1 MSLSPIVQLGIK
13 EKVDMKTLGRNKD
26 NDLYIESGKLAIVT
40 DGDAQCEIIES
51 VLMTQKGE
59 LQFEAE
65 KGVDYFGT
73 ILQNATPSNLDLW
86 SYIVKEQIEALEFV
100 SSVEDFTYEFDGKT
114 GTLKWDMR
122 VLNTDDEILNLKERK
137 LVLDGS
143 PGVDVAWDTIY
154 DKPLGSDEA
163 LKGIEQMQN
172 EALINQPNLN
182 NSTTL
187 AQAKGLF
194 NDVTFTPNDPKYQ
207 KSKTLEFHFSGVP
220 LGTVIDFSR
229 CRINI
234 LNTGA
239 TAEDIYYA
247 PFIISIN
254 DGTTVN
260 SLVMDKDIVEEGNK
274 ILFQDTTKPVV
285 EGEDIPTTSRHTIM
299 KGGDVTISIRGNI
312 TGIWSSNAEDE
323 KDDSLPIMLNS
334 AGKPFPY
341 LSKIVIGS
349 KVPLQYIG
357 PGSFASFANLQSI
370 TWEEFGVSSVTLESR
385 AFQNCK
391 SLNDLKWIPHN
402 VTHIGEACFK
412 GCSTLQSLEGY
423 EKVLLERVPTDCFN
437 GCTAL
442 KTVNHLPDSTT
453 TIGERAFANCSSLS
467 NIHDLPDTVSTIED
481 AAFDGCY
488 GMTELLYPP
497 KSLAS
502 LGRECFR
509 NCTSLHSVYLPSTLT
524 DVGEGCFYQCSSLT
538 NILIEAEIPPSTA
551 GTEIFNQDAISIYV
565 PAMSLS
571 AYQNADGW
579 KKYWN
584 VESGEGSIY
593 KYGTYEFQ
601 LQNVTSDLT
610 LQNTTNYLASDSIWI
625 VNFHEE
631 AEPLRYLNSVN
642 SLPQYTYDIS
652 GDAKITIK
660 GYIRELSAKDE
671 NNYPFLTDIAG
682 DNFDNLVSI
691 NIKDSPI
698 ETIGD
703 YAFAKC
709 INLNSVN
716 LNFPEDHE
724 QPYRLGMR
732 TFWYCSSLEDTSWL
746 QKGLGSLI
754 ETIEEREKADADGNV
769 IIGEDGQPII
779 ESIPIYY
786 DAFGEGCFQYSGITQ
801 LLYAPDYVT
810 SLPPYCFSGTA
821 IGTLAGMGMN
831 VASLGEGCFEG
842 CSSLASLGYLNETQV
857 RTLPAYCFANCT
869 ELESVTGFELIQSPL
884 GEHLFEGC
892 AALQSLEWIA
902 SCPNITE
909 LSAYM
914 FKGCSSLPDLV
925 GITEK
930 ITNIGNYC
938 FSDCTGI
945 INIWALDNAVAI
957 TSLSEGCFAGCTH
970 LQTLIGCT
978 NISIIG
984 TSCFDGCNSLC
995 TTSGLGRNISSIQ
1008 DNAFRNC
1015 TNLQYVT
1022 CISQT
1027 VPMASSSA
1035 FSGVNISALPLYVL
1049 EATISMYRTASV
1061 WQSFGRVLSR
1071 SIKLHFNNLSSIGSD
1086 IAANTLITTQVAL
1099 SSESTIPGVWYVDYG
1114 DGTQIEMLYG
1124 KDITQLPLHSYS
1136 VRGGYD
1142 ITLYGDIAII
1152 GSGNTEYTEDE
1163 SINDIT
1169 TLPIPFMGQD
1179 LASLCSSITIQSDYL
1194 KKIDDCCFCNYGP
1207 NPEGGNDNV
1216 LSLTL
1221 AMGGSSEIGNAAFAK
1236 TFAYRGCGIIENIS
1250 NFNPVK
1256 VGDYAFYQVGLLTSS
1271 PFQTVVTVGK
1281 GAFKNNN
1288 QMWDVEGF
1296 TGLVALAESTF
1307 EGCSL
1312 VESTTGIGSVTSI
1325 AAKAFF
1331 NCPSLLYIK
1340 NLSPDLVSIGE
1351 LAFGNCPN
1359 IRDVFI
1365 AQDNPPSLAENGFD
1379 RESSDENIRKSV
1391 YKKANLYVPATKESA
1406 YESADGWRQFDNIR
1420 SRSITFTL
1428 SNVSPNTTI
1437 KWFGSITATGGWT
1450 ISYGNQ
1456 ETISF
1461 SAGTTTP
1468 QSYTFTN
1475 RLVENIE
1482 VKISG
1487 AVVGLDCTNSSYP
1500 LFGQRSGSNTLL
1512 TSIKSMDAMEITSLG
1527 DYLFKGCTKLATVD
1541 TMPSVVSLGT
1551 ECFSGCTALTNVS
1564 GLSSVASIED
1574 SAFLGCTGL
1583 KSVYGMSSVTT
1594 IGPNSFRGAGLS
1606 SIDGFGV
1613 NVSSIG
1619 DNAFN
1624 GCPLS
1629 EVQMFASE
1637 PPSLTTNSFAG
1648 VDTKSLVLYVRTKS
1662 LDAYDS
1668 ASEWKGLFSEIQS
1681 RFIEFTL
1688 SECPVNLIVNREQ
1701 KGRVEANTFCVADWD
1716 AFESTGFDCKS
1727 GLSNVYLPTY
1737 TYVIGGN
1744 HTFRL
1749 EGAVTGIYGEL
1760 DPSLDTTNSELTK
1773 EEILGSNTTRF
1784 LDLTTA
1790 YTDSSTGEVSY
1801 TEHHNLIKVERS
1813 EYSVLSTV
1821 GDAAF
1826 FDEVNLA
1833 DIFLSGIIKIGK
1845 CAFAFNSAMT
1855 STTMLDYVDSIGDYA
1870 FFGCTGLT
1878 SVVGLNGLPGFEIGV
1893 QSFGGNYDESKKT
1906 RIKYIQVGVTNPNI
1920 AKITATSF
1928 GNFTEVNKKDEVIV
1942 YVPQDAVSQYK
1953 NLPEESPWKGF
1964 IFGSQIISFT
1974 LQNIPSGT
1982 TIIGKSDINMFGV
1995 GRVTSASRWT
2005 IDWGDGTKDIMGS
2018 EETAFPSHTYSYD
2031 PSASDTNRAMWNET
2045 TINSVS
2051 TYTLNSVKVTITGT
2065 ITSLGCQTGTSGPFF
2080 SIEGFDNN
2088 PYLTSVVAPEDMSSL
2103 TILGNYVFKDC
2114 TVLSSITGFTN
2125 ITTIGQSA
2133 FQGCEQLSNIGNNT
2147 NGFINTISI
2156 GNSAFAGCSNLR
2168 DLSSFASAVTI
2179 GAYAFENCISLIGT
2193 TGLGSKYYFTA
2204 NTDIYETED
2213 GKRDWPTELFHSGK
2227 EWPTDKPNG
2236 FYNVSTF
2243 PQLGLKLVTNGWKK
2257 VYILVKDGFIIGFTI
2272 GIPSSSSVYPFY
2284 GTAPVLPSFGAY
2296 AFAGCGF
2303 GVIDMENYYIPPSIQ
2318 TTTFPGSPTSVM
2330 VFVPPEAEDYYK
2342 GAPVWV
2348 LYFANII
2355 GSSNISITFATGEIH
2370 SENEII
2376 DDETTKPIRKEGV
2389 AFVGDNCKFT
2399 FNGDTL
2405 IIDWGDGT
2413 TSTLQK
2419 DTTDEGTT
2427 TTTDPWVL
2435 PNHIYTT
2442 GVESSTTIRI
2452 KGAITNIYTVDADNQ
2467 PWNTVASV
2475 ESLKPCIAL
2484 AKWTATPSTD
2494 SEAIW
2499 DYTIDKT
2506 NLNINP
2512 KIQSLAIG
2520 NSSKLSSI
2528 GSFCFIGLPILK
2540 VENNQYP
2547 EEYETEDGGIYD
2559 GTISIGDGAFWSK
2572 GEGTISEFTSLHNS
2586 INSIGAHAFE
2596 NQNQLENIYWTR
2608 GCKTIGNCA
2617 FKGCSNIKDTTGL
2630 TAVSSIGDESFM
2642 NCSSLTQIT
2651 LPATVTS
2658 IGRSAFEGCENVG
2671 DTEEDNMYGI
2681 LWNTV
2686 VSETQEE
2693 IRDGEADESTT
2704 EAPPVVP
2711 EYNIGARAFFG
2722 VGSALEEPAW
2732 KVHIPAHIKT
2742 ISTSAFAKC
2751 SMAEF
2756 TWGASGSTE
2765 TYELSYTTTST
2776 TEVTPGIF
2784 EQCTNLK
2791 EVTIYHKLP
2800 QIPNRTF
2807 CGCVALAN
2815 VSFPDGKGPTAILPY
2830 AFFGCESLSGTSFNS
2845 IIGNAT
2851 GTLGMYSFAR
2861 CYSLSDEMVI
2871 PETINK
2877 LGEGCFCRASTY
2889 FLVGAY
2895 ASIEENIQNNKGK
2908 PDSEK
2913 VDIDYQIPEFPVY
2926 KMFSDF
2932 ENYMADTYNR
2942 CRIDVWEKYEDILSF
2957 YTDDKRATV
2966 NWDISWQP
2974 TSTATIGD
2982 GCFMNCYSLDRISLE
2997 SIRSIA
3003 RIPNY
3008 CFYGCNELFIDE
3020 EDGLKNLPTT
3030 ITSFGRFAFAH
3041 TGLKSLGRGSANRLA
3056 ATLSPA
3062 MFLGCTQ
3069 LTTLGTSGEG
3079 KDNGLANLFSNSI
3092 TYIPDACFYKCSALT
3107 DITILKQDVTA
3118 TRLGNYCFAYCT
3130 SLKAGSNEELD
3141 ISNSLV
3147 NVANIGDGCFMN
3159 CAGLSGQFNGLP
3171 KVTYYPYL
3179 SFYGCS
3185 SISIIKTLAAAD
3197 TESQVTLEGDSFGGI
3212 VGIKWM
3218 YFPYPSKMVAII
3230 PAVGETDLGDTISA
3244 EDPFSGILDKAKVG
3258 ITVSP
3263 ILASTYERDAYWSQY
3278 DITTSAA
3285 GDSAIEFIVQVPAQG
3300 GTLTGAG
3307 EVILVEGDTEGF
3319 QIEWGD
3325 GSEPSSASGPKVQLS
3340 DDVFKHTYAASSDAG
3355 DYLVTIRL
3363 IGAIKTISGVGDNL
3377 SSDVLANKT
3386 LIPCL
3391 YNKVT
3396 LREKAEGDTGDD
3408 PTKWTGPIKHA
3419 ENTWLAKISILA
3431 PTVSDIGEGC
3441 FSNCSRL
3448 TDIEGFINV
3457 TNLGNNAFFGCSSL
3471 NNLDFL
3477 SPNIVGIGSYCF
3489 ARCTKLRDFTGFA
3502 ECNNLTAIPI
3512 GCFNSLSLDGAEFTS
3527 LDGTWLP
3534 PNITKIGRAAFHK
3547 VFIKQFNYTN
3557 STNTPVEIDAYAF
3570 RQNSRLTSL
3579 AGMKMNVKGTNAFR
3593 DCTALTT
3600 LEGWDT
3606 TQTDI
3611 PRSTFRGCTGLQNL
3625 SHIPTTI
3632 TKINNGV
3639 FAATNITTLEGLNNI
3654 TETTSSIQ
3662 TLGDEGD
3669 PKNVDTLTGVFEGC
3683 LLLESTKGIPSTVTS
3698 LGVGLFKGCEKLKD
3712 LVGMNDITLAKK
3724 TDGTYKDMYPI
3735 PDSCFSGCIAL
3746 TAVSGTASG
3755 VAWGLPPNS
3764 TALGKSCFLNC
3775 TGLTS
3780 IAGLPSGI
3788 TFIGESCFE
3797 GCTGLTALT
3806 GLTSELSS
3814 MGNAAFKN
3822 CTQLS
3827 DISILSDMNN
3837 LSELPEEGFRNCTA
3851 IVHVPNVWEP
3861 TDLGTYPKPR
3871 YSLSSNLLFINAKC
3885 FLGCTSIR
3893 TIICSRAAYQIQFT
3907 EGVNEGNFVASI
3919 TWLKGEGN
3927 DCFSYQELTELSGS
3941 DSVKIYIPS
3950 GSYQELYKPKIEDI
3964 QNTYIGDWV
3973 GSSRFTS
3980 DNIIQYNAL
3989 QSGNNAGEIGT

>member
-1 MSLSPIVQLGIK
+1 MSNPIVQSGIK
-13 EKVDMKTLGRNKD
+13 EKADMKTLGRNKD
-26 NDLYIESGKLAIVT
+26 NDLYIEAGNLAIVT
-40 DGDAQCEIIES
+40 DADAQCEIIES

-59 LQFEAE
+59 LQFDAE

-172 EALINQPNLN
+172 EALINQPNIN
-182 NSTTL
+182 NSTSL

-207 KSKTLEFHFSGVP
+207 QSKTLEFHFSGVP

-260 SLVMDKDIVEEGNK
+260 SLVMNKDIVGEGNK

-312 TGIWSSNAEDE
+312 TGIWSSNAEGE

-357 PGSFASFANLQSI
+357 PGSFASYANLQSI
-370 TWEEFGVSSVTLESR
+370 TWEEFGVSSITLEST
-385 AFQNCK
+385 AFLNCK
-391 SLNDLKWIPHN
+391 SLNDLKWLPHN

-423 EKVLLERVPTDCFN
+423 EKVLLERVPADCFN
-437 GCTAL
+437 GCTSL
-442 KTVNHLPDSTT
+442 KTVNHLPDSTS

-467 NIHDLPDTVSTIED
+467 NIHDLPDTVSTMED
-481 AAFDGCY
+481 AAFSGCY

-502 LGRECFR
+502 LGRECFS

-538 NILIEAEIPPSTA
+538 NILIEAETPPSTEGA
-551 GTEIFNQDAISIYV
+551 EIFDQDNLSIYV
-565 PAMSLS
+565 PATALS

-584 VESGEGSIY
+584 VEAGEGSIY
-593 KYGTYEFQ
+593 KFGTYEFQ
-601 LQNVTSDLT
+601 LHNVSPDLT
-610 LQNTTNYLASDSIWI
+610 LLNTTNYLASDSIWI
-625 VNFHEE
+625 VNFYEG

-642 SLPQYTYDIS
+642 TLPQYTYDKS

-671 NNYPFLTDIAG
+671 NNYPFLADTAA

-691 NIKDSPI
+691 DITDSPL

-754 ETIEEREKADADGNV
+754 ETIEEREKTDVDGNV
-769 IIGEDGQPII
+769 IIGTDGQPII

-801 LLYAPDYVT
+801 LSYAPDYVT

-978 NISIIG
+978 NISVIG

-1015 TNLQYVT
+1015 TNLKYVT
-1022 CISQT
+1022 CISQS

-1035 FSGVNISALPLYVL
+1035 FTGVAISSIPLYVL

-1071 SIKLHFNNLSSIGSD
+1071 FIKLHFNNLSSIGSD
-1086 IAANTLITTQVAL
+1086 IAANTLITTQVAQ

-1152 GSGNTEYTEDE
+1152 GSGNTDYTEDE
-1163 SINDIT
+1163 STNDIT

-1179 LASLCSSITIQSDYL
+1179 MASLCSSITIQSDYL

-1221 AMGGSSEIGNAAFAK
+1221 SLGESSEIGNAAFAK
-1236 TFAYRGCGIIENIS
+1236 TSAFRGCGIIENIS

-1271 PFQTVVTVGK
+1271 PFQTVATAGK
-1281 GAFKNNN
+1281 GAFKNNK

-1296 TGLVALAESTF
+1296 TSLTAVAESTF

-1340 NLSPDLVSIGE
+1340 NLSSELVSIEE

-1406 YESADGWRQFDNIR
+1406 YESAEGWRQFDNIQ

-1475 RLVENIE
+1475 RSVENIE

-1551 ECFSGCTALTNVS
+1551 ECFSGCTALADVS

-1594 IGPNSFRGAGLS
+1594 IGPNAFRGAGLS

-1613 NVSSIG
+1613 NVASIG

-1637 PPSLTTNSFAG
+1637 PPTLTASSFAG
-1648 VDTKSLVLYVRTKS
+1648 VDTKSLILYVRTKS
-1662 LDAYDS
+1662 LDAYNS
-1668 ASEWKGLFSEIQS
+1668 KLEWKGLFSDIQS

-1701 KGRVEANTFCVADWD
+1701 KGRIESNTYCVADWD
-1716 AFESTGFDCKS
+1716 AFESTGIDCKS
-1727 GLSNVYLPTY
+1727 GLNNVYLPTY

-1749 EGAVTGIYGEL
+1749 EGAVTGIYGLL
-1760 DPSLDTTNSELTK
+1760 DSSLDTFYSGLTK
-1773 EEILGSNTTRF
+1773 EEILGSATTRF
-1784 LDLTTA
+1784 LDLTTSD
-1790 YTDSSTGEVSY
+1790 TDSETGEVSY
-1801 TEHHNLIKVERS
+1801 TQQHVLVKAERS
-1813 EYSVLSTV
+1813 EYSVLSTI

-1826 FDEVNLA
+1826 FNETKLA
-1833 DIFLSGIIKIGK
+1833 DSFLSGIISIGK
-1845 CAFAFNSAMT
+1845 CAFAFNTAMT
-1855 STTMLDYVDSIGDYA
+1855 TTTMLDYVNSIGNYA

-1878 SVVGLNGLPGFEIGV
+1878 SIVGLNGNPGFSIGI
-1893 QSFGGNYDESKKT
+1893 QAFGGNYDETHKT
-1906 RIKYIQVGVTNPNI
+1906 RIEYIQVGVSNPDD
-1920 AKITATSF
+1920 AVITSTSF
-1928 GNFTEVNKKDEVIV
+1928 GDFDAANPKGEVTV
-1942 YVPQDAVSQYK
+1942 YVPQDAISAYK
-1953 NLPEESPWKGF
+1953 ALSTDSPWNGF
-1964 IFGSQIISFT
+1964 KWGSQIISFT
-1974 LQNIPSGT
+1974 FQNIPSGT
-1982 TIIGKSDINMFGV
+1982 SIIGKSATNSFGI
-1995 GRVTSASRWT
+1995 GRVTSDSRWT
-2005 IDWGDGTKDIMGS
+2005 IDWGDGTKDIMGKD
-2018 EETAFPSHTYSYD
+2018 ETAFPSHTYTYN
-2031 PSASDTNRAMWNET
+2031 PEAPYLERAKWDKT
-2045 TINSVS
+2045 TVNGAS
-2051 TYTLNSVKVTITGT
+2051 TYSLASVTITITGT
-2065 ITSLGCQTGTSGPFF
+2065 ITALSCQTGTTGPFF
-2080 SIEGFDNN
+2080 SIQGLANN
-2088 PYLTSVVAPEDMSSL
+2088 PYLTTVTAPEDMTSL

-2125 ITTIGQSA
+2125 ITTIGQST
-2133 FQGCEQLSNIGNNT
+2133 FQGCVELGNIGNAY
-2147 NGFINTISI
+2147 NGFINAISI
-2156 GNSAFAGCSNLR
+2156 GNSAFSGCSNLR
-2168 DLSSFASAVTI
+2168 DLTSFASAVTI
-2179 GAYAFENCISLIGT
+2179 GAYAFENCISLVGT
-2193 TGLGSKYYFTA
+2193 TGLGSKYNYWGIET
-2204 NTDIYETED
+2204 IYETETGD
-2213 GKRDWPTELFHSGK
+2213 RHWQGAILNK
-2227 EWPTDKPNG
+2227 EIDKPDG
-2236 FYNVSTF
+2236 IYDLTDL
-2243 PQLGLKLVTNGWKK
+2243 PELKIKVVAEGWKK
-2257 VYILVKDGFIIGFTI
+2257 ATVTIQANTVVSWAWGKPSNNLV
-2272 GIPSSSSVYPFY
+2272 PFY
-2284 GTAPVLPSFGAY
+2284 GTELLLPSIGAY
-2296 AFAGCGF
+2296 AFSGCGF
-2303 GVIDMENYYIPPSIQ
+2303 GAIDMECYAIPPTIQ
-2318 TTTFPGSPTSVM
+2318 TTTFPGNPSSVT
-2330 VFVPPEAEDYYK
+2330 VFVPDGSEEVYK
-2342 GAPVWV
+2342 TTPPWT

-2355 GSSNISITFATGEIH
+2355 GSSSIGITFA
-2370 SENEII
+2370 ENVIRAEKDII
-2376 DDETTKPIRKEGV
+2376 DDETTVTIRKEGI
-2389 AFVGDNCKFT
+2389 ALVGENCKFT
-2399 FNGDTL
+2399 FSSSTL

-2413 TSTLQK
+2413 TSTLAK
-2419 DTTDEGTT
+2419 DNAHSE
-2427 TTTDPWVL
+2427 TDPWVL

-2442 GVESSTTIRI
+2442 GIERNTTVRI
-2452 KGAITNIYTVDADNQ
+2452 KGAITSIYTEDADNQ
-2467 PWNTVASV
+2467 PWTKVNTP
-2475 ESLKPCIAL
+2475 ETLKPCIYL
-2484 AKWTATPSTD
+2484 APWSATKSSE

-2499 DYTIDKT
+2499 DYTIDKA
-2506 NLNINP
+2506 NP
-2512 KIQSLAIG
+2512 ILSPSIQTLSIG
-2520 NSSKLSSI
+2520 NSSKLANI
-2528 GSFCFIGLPILK
+2528 GSFCFVGLPIQK
-2540 VENNQYP
+2540 IENNQFP
-2547 EEYETEDGGIYD
+2547 TEQMDENDVIISD
-2559 GTISIGDGAFWSK
+2559 GTFSIGDGAFWCK
-2572 GEGTISEFTSLHNS
+2572 NEEGTLSEVVSQYDS

-2596 NQNQLENIYWTR
+2596 NQTKLESTYWAR
-2608 GCKTIGNCA
+2608 GSRTIGNSA
-2617 FKGCSNIKDTTGL
+2617 FKGCANIKDTTGL

-2642 NCSSLTQIT
+2642 NCISITQIT
-2651 LPATVTS
+2651 LPSTLTS
-2658 IGRSAFEGCENVG
+2658 LGRSAFEGCSGVG
-2671 DTEEDNMYGI
+2671 GTTESNMDGI
-2681 LWNTV
+2681 LWEA
-2686 VSETQEE
+2686 VSPYSLDAV
-2693 IRDGEADESTT
+2693 RDGESDDSTT
-2704 EAPPVVP
+2704 EAPTIVP
-2711 EYNIGARAFFG
+2711 EYTIGARAFYG
-2722 VGSALEEPAW
+2722 VGSESGNTAW
-2732 KVHIPAHIKT
+2732 KVKIPAHIKT
-2742 ISTSAFAKC
+2742 ISTSAFSKC

-2756 TWGASGSTE
+2756 TWGTSGSTE
-2765 TYELSYTTTST
+2765 TYELSYTPTST

-2791 EVTIYHKLP
+2791 TVTIYHKLP
-2800 QIPNRTF
+2800 QISNRTF
-2807 CGCVALAN
+2807 CGCIALAD
-2815 VSFPDGKGPTAILPY
+2815 VSFPGGKGPSEIQPY
-2830 AFFGCESLSGTSFNS
+2830 AFFDCGALTGKSFNS
-2845 IIGNAT
+2845 IVGNAT
-2851 GTLGMYSFAR
+2851 GSLGMYSFAR
-2861 CYSLSDEMVI
+2861 CYNLANKMVI
-2871 PETINK
+2871 PGAISN
-2877 LGEGCFCRASTY
+2877 LGEGCFSRASKY
-2889 FLVGAY
+2889 FFVGAY
-2895 ASIEENIQNNKGK
+2895 AAIEDSIANNTTINY
-2908 PDSEK
+2908 S
-2913 VDIDYQIPEFPVY
+2913 IPEFPEY
-2926 KMFSDF
+2926 KKFSDF
-2932 ENYMADTYNR
+2932 EKYMTDTYSQ
-2942 CRIDVWEKYEDILSF
+2942 CRIDVWEKYDNILSF
-2957 YTDDKRATV
+2957 STPDEIATV
-2966 NWDISWQP
+2966 NWSITWAPSAQ
-2974 TSTATIGD
+2974 AIIGD
-2982 GCFMNCYSLDRISLE
+2982 GCFMNCYSLDSVTINLGENSSL
-2997 SIRSIA
+2997 A

-3008 CFYGCNELFIDE
+3008 CFYGCNELFIDTQ
-3020 EDGLKNLPTT
+3020 DGLKNLPAT

-3041 TGLKSLGRGSANRLA
+3041 TGIKSLGRGDAGKLSAS
-3056 ATLSPA
+3056 LSPA
-3062 MFLGCTQ
+3062 MFLGCAS
-3069 LTTLGTSGEG
+3069 LETLGTPGEG
-3079 KDNGLANLFSNSI
+3079 NDNGLANLFSNSI
-3092 TYIPDACFYKCSALT
+3092 TYIPDACFYNCSRLEN
-3107 DITILKQDVTA
+3107 ITILQEDVTA

-3130 SLKAGSNEELD
+3130 KLHAGDNADLD
-3141 ISNSLV
+3141 ISASLK
-3147 NVANIGDGCFMN
+3147 NVTNIGDGCFMN

-3171 KVTYYPYL
+3171 LVTYYPYL
-3179 SFYGCS
+3179 SFYKCS

-3197 TESQVTLEGDSFGGI
+3197 TSSQVTLEGRSFGGI
-3212 VGIKWM
+3212 AGIQWM
-3218 YFPYPSKMVAII
+3218 YFPYTTNMVAII
-3230 PAVGETDLGDTISA
+3230 PATGESGIGSDFSYV
-3244 EDPFSGILDKAKVG
+3244 DPFDAITNKGNVG

-3300 GTLTGAG
+3300 GILSGAG
-3307 EVILVEGDTEGF
+3307 EVTLIDGDTKGF
-3319 QIEWGD
+3319 QIDWGD
-3325 GSEPSSASGPKVQLS
+3325 GHASSVHMGPVVNLS
-3340 DDVFKHTYAASSDAG
+3340 DDAFKHTYAASSDAG

-3391 YNKVT
+3391 FNKVT
-3396 LREKAEGDTGDD
+3396 LREKADDDTGDD
-3408 PTKWTGPIKHA
+3408 PTQWTGPIKHA
-3419 ENTWLAKISILA
+3419 ENTWLAKISILS
-3431 PTVSDIGEGC
+3431 PSISDIGEGC

-3489 ARCTKLRDFTGFA
+3489 ARCTKLRDFTRFS
-3502 ECNNLTAIPI
+3502 ECSNLTDISI
-3512 GCFNSLSLDGAEFTS
+3512 GCFNSLSLDGAVFER
-3527 LDGTWLP
+3527 LDNTWLP

-3547 VFIKQFNYTN
+3547 VYIKEFNYTN
-3557 STNTPVEIDAYAF
+3557 STNTAVEIDAYAF

-3606 TQTDI
+3606 TNTEI

-3625 SHIPTTI
+3625 SGIPESI
-3632 TKINNGV
+3632 TKINNGA
-3639 FAATNITTLEGLNNI
+3639 FAATSITTLEGLNNK

-3683 LLLESTKGIPSTVTS
+3683 LLLESTQGIPNTVTS

-3775 TGLTS
+3775 RGLMS

>member
-1 MSLSPIVQLGIK
+1 
-13 EKVDMKTLGRNKD
+13 MKTLGRNKD

-40 DGDAQCEIIES
+40 DADAQCEIIES

-59 LQFEAE
+59 LQFDAE

-207 KSKTLEFHFSGVP
+207 QSKTLEFHFSGVP

-260 SLVMDKDIVEEGNK
+260 SLVMNKDIVGEGNK

-312 TGIWSSNAEDE
+312 TGIWSSNAEGE

-357 PGSFASFANLQSI
+357 PGAFTSFANLQSI
-370 TWEEFGVSSVTLESR
+370 TWEEFGVSNITLGTS
-385 AFQNCK
+385 AFQGCK

-423 EKVLLERVPTDCFN
+423 EKVLLERVPADCFN

-442 KTVNHLPDSTT
+442 KTVNHLPDSTS

-467 NIHDLPDTVSTIED
+467 NIHDLPDTVTVIED

-509 NCTSLHSVYLPSTLT
+509 NCTSLQSVYLPSTL
-524 DVGEGCFYQCSSLT
+524 DSVGAGCFYQCSSLS
-538 NILIEAEIPPSTA
+538 NILIEVETPPSTE
-551 GTEIFNQDAISIYV
+551 GTEIFDQNSLSIYV
-565 PAMSLS
+565 PATALS

-601 LQNVTSDLT
+601 LQNVSSDLT
-610 LQNTTNYLASDSIWI
+610 LLNTTNYLASDSIWI

-801 LLYAPDYVT
+801 LSYAPDYVT

-831 VASLGEGCFEG
+831 VATLGEGCFEG
-842 CSSLASLGYLNETQV
+842 CSSLASLGYLNETLV

-984 TSCFDGCNSLC
+984 TSCFDGCSSLC

-1022 CISQT
+1022 CISQS

-1035 FSGVNISALPLYVL
+1035 FTGVAISSIPLYVL

-1071 SIKLHFNNLSSIGSD
+1071 SIKLHFNNLSSIDSD

-1124 KDITQLPLHSYS
+1124 KDITQLPLHSFS

-1152 GSGNTEYTEDE
+1152 GSGNTDYTEDE
-1163 SINDIT
+1163 STNDIT

-1194 KKIDDCCFCNYGP
+1194 KKIDDCCFCNYGT

-1221 AMGGSSEIGNAAFAK
+1221 SLGGSSEIGNAAFAK
-1236 TFAYRGCGIIENIS
+1236 TSAYRGCGIIENIS

-1296 TGLVALAESTF
+1296 TGLTAVAESTF

-1312 VESTTGIGSVTSI
+1312 VESTTGIGSVTTI

-1340 NLSPDLVSIGE
+1340 NLSSELVSIGE

-1359 IRDVFI
+1359 IRNVFI
-1365 AQDNPPSLAENGFD
+1365 AQDDPPSLAENGFD
-1379 RESSDENIRKSV
+1379 RVSSDENIRKSV

-1475 RLVENIE
+1475 RSVENIE

-1512 TSIKSMDAMEITSLG
+1512 TSITSMDAMEITSFG
-1527 DYLFKGCTKLATVD
+1527 DYLFKGCTTLANIETV
-1541 TMPSVVSLGT
+1541 PSVVSIGT
-1551 ECFSGCTALTNVS
+1551 ECFRGCTALSNVS

-1574 SAFLGCTGL
+1574 SAFFGCTGL
-1583 KSVYGMSSVTT
+1583 QSVYGLSSVTT
-1594 IGPNSFRGAGLS
+1594 IGPNAFRGAGLS

-1613 NVSSIG
+1613 NVASIG
-1619 DNAFN
+1619 DNAFY

-1637 PPSLTTNSFAG
+1637 PPTLTENSFAG
-1648 VDTKSLVLYVRTKS
+1648 VDTKSLILYVRTKS
-1662 LDAYDS
+1662 LDAYNS
-1668 ASEWKGLFSEIQS
+1668 KQEWKALFSDIQS

-1701 KGRVEANTFCVADWD
+1701 KGRIESNTYCVADWD
-1716 AFESTGFDCKS
+1716 TFESTGIDCKS
-1727 GLSNVYLPTY
+1727 GLKNVYLPTY

-1749 EGAVTGIYGEL
+1749 EGAVTGIYGLL
-1760 DPSLDTTNSELTK
+1760 DSSLDTSNSGLTK
-1773 EEILGSNTTRF
+1773 EEILESATTRF
-1784 LDLTTA
+1784 LDLTTPD
-1790 YTDSSTGEVSY
+1790 TDSETGEVSY
-1801 TEHHNLIKVERS
+1801 TQQHVLVKAERS
-1813 EYSVLSTV
+1813 ESSVLSTV

-1826 FDEVNLA
+1826 FNETKLA
-1833 DIFLSGIIKIGK
+1833 DSFLSGIISIGK
-1845 CAFAFNSAMT
+1845 CAFAFNTAMDT
-1855 STTMLDYVDSIGDYA
+1855 LTMLDYVNSIGNYA

-1878 SVVGLNGLPGFEIGV
+1878 SIVGLNGNPGFNIGV
-1893 QSFGGNYDESKKT
+1893 QAFGGNYDENHKT
-1906 RIKYIQVGVTNPNI
+1906 RIEYIQIGVSNPED
-1920 AKITATSF
+1920 AKITSTSF
-1928 GNFTEVNKKDEVIV
+1928 GNFDAANPKGEVTV
-1942 YVPQDAVSQYK
+1942 YVPQDAISAYK
-1953 NLPEESPWKGF
+1953 ALSADSPWNGF
-1964 IFGSQIISFT
+1964 KWGSQIISFT
-1974 LQNIPSGT
+1974 FQNIPSGT
-1982 TIIGKSDINMFGV
+1982 SIIGKSETNSFGI
-1995 GRVTSASRWT
+1995 GRVTSDSRWT
-2005 IDWGDGTKDIMGS
+2005 IDWGDGTKDIMGKD
-2018 EETAFPSHTYSYD
+2018 ETAFPSHTYTYNPD
-2031 PSASDTNRAMWNET
+2031 APYLERAKWDKT
-2045 TINSVS
+2045 TVNGAS
-2051 TYTLNSVKVTITGT
+2051 TYSLASVTITITGT
-2065 ITSLGCQTGTSGPFF
+2065 ITALSCQTGTTGPFF
-2080 SIEGFDNN
+2080 SIKGLANN
-2088 PYLTSVVAPEDMSSL
+2088 PYLTTVTAPEDMTSL

-2125 ITTIGQSA
+2125 ITTIGQST
-2133 FQGCEQLSNIGNNT
+2133 FQGCVELGNIGNAY
-2147 NGFINTISI
+2147 NGFINAISI
-2156 GNSAFAGCSNLR
+2156 GNSAFSGCSNLR
-2168 DLSSFASAVTI
+2168 DLTSFASAVTI
-2179 GAYAFENCISLIGT
+2179 GAYAFENCVSLVGT
-2193 TGLGSKYYFTA
+2193 SGLGSKYNLWVETQLYSPGYGT
-2204 NTDIYETED
+2204 YE
-2213 GKRDWPTELFHSGK
+2213 WHQIL
-2227 EWPTDKPNG
+2227 WDKPIKFADDKTYNGDG
-2236 FYNVSTF
+2236 FYDISAF
-2243 PQLGLKLVTNGWKK
+2243 KDLGIETIGATGWKK
-2257 VYILVKDGFIIGFTI
+2257 ALLKVQKQTVGEEVSYVCKGWEMSSPTASVIG
-2272 GIPSSSSVYPFY
+2272 SNVL
-2284 GTAPVLPSFGAY
+2284 LPSFGAY
-2296 AFAGCGF
+2296 AFSGCGF
-2303 GVIDMENYYIPPSIQ
+2303 GAIDMESYAIPPTIQ
-2318 TTTFPGSPTSVM
+2318 TTTFPGNPSSVT
-2330 VFVPPEAEDYYK
+2330 VFVPDKSEETYK
-2342 GAPVWV
+2342 NTPPWT

-2355 GSSNISITFATGEIH
+2355 GSSNISITFAEDVIT
-2370 SENEII
+2370 SENEEI
-2376 DDETTKPIRKEGV
+2376 DDETTATIGKTGI
-2389 AFVGDNCKFT
+2389 ALVGENCKFT
-2399 FNGDTL
+2399 FSSSTL

-2413 TSTLQK
+2413 TSTLAK
-2419 DTTDEGTT
+2419 GNAHSE
-2427 TTTDPWVL
+2427 TDPWTL

-2442 GVESSTTIRI
+2442 GIERNTTVRI
-2452 KGAITNIYTVDADNQ
+2452 KGAITSIYTEDADNQ
-2467 PWNTVASV
+2467 PWTRVNSPET
-2475 ESLKPCIAL
+2475 LKPCIYL
-2484 AKWTATPSTD
+2484 APWSATKSSE

-2499 DYTIDKT
+2499 DYTIDKA
-2506 NLNINP
+2506 NP
-2512 KIQSLAIG
+2512 ILSPSIQTLSIG
-2520 NSSKLSSI
+2520 NSSKLANI
-2528 GSFCFIGLPILK
+2528 GSFCFVGLPIQK
-2540 VENNQYP
+2540 IENNQFP
-2547 EEYETEDGGIYD
+2547 TEQMDENDVIISD
-2559 GTISIGDGAFWSK
+2559 GTFSIGDGAFWCK
-2572 GEGTISEFTSLHNS
+2572 DEEGTLSEVVSQYDS

-2596 NQNQLENIYWTR
+2596 NQTKLESTYWAR
-2608 GCKTIGNCA
+2608 GSRTIGNSA
-2617 FKGCSNIKDTTGL
+2617 FKGCANIKDTTGL

-2642 NCSSLTQIT
+2642 NCISITQIT
-2651 LPATVTS
+2651 LPSTLTS
-2658 IGRSAFEGCENVG
+2658 LGRSAFEGCSGVG
-2671 DTEEDNMYGI
+2671 GTTESNMDGI
-2681 LWNTV
+2681 LWEA
-2686 VSETQEE
+2686 VSPYSLDAV
-2693 IRDGEADESTT
+2693 RDAESDDSTT
-2704 EAPPVVP
+2704 EAPTIVP
-2711 EYNIGARAFFG
+2711 EYTIGARAFYG
-2722 VGSALEEPAW
+2722 VGSESGNTAW
-2732 KVHIPAHIKT
+2732 KVKIPAHIKT
-2742 ISTSAFAKC
+2742 ISTSAFSKC

-2756 TWGASGSTE
+2756 TWGVLSSTE
-2765 TYELSYTTTST
+2765 TYELSYVPTST

-2784 EQCTNLK
+2784 EKCPNLTK
-2791 EVTIYHKLP
+2791 VSINHRVSA
-2800 QIPNRTF
+2800 IPNRTF
-2807 CGCVALAN
+2807 CGCVALAD
-2815 VSFPDGKGPTAILPY
+2815 VSFPEGKGPSEIQPY
-2830 AFFGCESLSGTSFNS
+2830 AFFNCGALTGTSFNR
-2845 IIGNAT
+2845 IVGNAT
-2851 GTLGMYSFAR
+2851 GSLGMYSFAR
-2861 CYSLSDEMVI
+2861 CYRLANNMVI
-2871 PETINK
+2871 PSTISN
-2877 LGEGCFCRASTY
+2877 LGEGCFSRASMY
-2889 FLVGAY
+2889 FFVGAY
-2895 ASIEENIQNNKGK
+2895 AAIEDSIAKNTTITYSI
-2908 PDSEK
+2908 PD
-2913 VDIDYQIPEFPVY
+2913 FPLF
-2926 KMFSDF
+2926 KRFSDF
-2932 ENYMADTYNR
+2932 ETYMTDTYSQ
-2942 CRIDVWEKYEDILSF
+2942 CRIDVWEKYDNILSF
-2957 YTDDKRATV
+2957 STPDEIESVEWK
-2966 NWDISWQP
+2966 ISWDPSAQA
-2974 TSTATIGD
+2974 SIGD
-2982 GCFMNCYSLDRISLE
+2982 GCFMNCYSLDSVTINIEGNSSL
-2997 SIRSIA
+2997 A

-3008 CFYGCNELFIDE
+3008 CFYGCYELFNATQY
-3020 EDGLKNLPTT
+3020 GLMNLPAT

-3041 TGLKSLGRGSANRLA
+3041 TGIKSLGRGVAGKLSAS
-3056 ATLSPA
+3056 LSPA
-3062 MFLGCTQ
+3062 MFLGCAG
-3069 LTTLGTSGEG
+3069 LETLGTPGEG
-3079 KDNGLANLFSNSI
+3079 EGIDNGLANLFSNSI
-3092 TYIPDACFYKCSALT
+3092 TYIPDACFYKCSLLEN
-3107 DITILKQDVTA
+3107 ITILQEDVTA
-3118 TRLGNYCFAYCT
+3118 TRLGDYCFAYCT
-3130 SLKAGSNEELD
+3130 KLHAGDNADLD
-3141 ISNSLV
+3141 ISVSLK
-3147 NVANIGDGCFMN
+3147 NVTNIGDGCFMN
-3159 CAGLSGQFNGLP
+3159 CAGLEGQFNGLP
-3171 KVTYYPYL
+3171 LVTYYPYL

-3197 TESQVTLEGDSFGGI
+3197 TSSQVTLEGRSFGGI
-3212 VGIKWM
+3212 AGIQWM
-3218 YFPYPSKMVAII
+3218 YFPYTTNMVAII
-3230 PAVGETDLGDTISA
+3230 PATGESGIGSDFSYV
-3244 EDPFSGILDKAKVG
+3244 DPFDAITNKGNVG

-3300 GTLTGAG
+3300 GILSGAG
-3307 EVILVEGDTEGF
+3307 EVTLIDGDTKGF
-3319 QIEWGD
+3319 QIDWGD
-3325 GSEPSSASGPKVQLS
+3325 GHASSVHMGPVVNLS
-3340 DDVFKHTYAASSDAG
+3340 DDAFKHTYAASSDAG

-3419 ENTWLAKISILA
+3419 ENTWLAKISILS
-3431 PTVSDIGEGC
+3431 PTVIGIGDGC

-3457 TNLGNNAFFGCSSL
+3457 TNLGNNAFFGCTGLS
-3471 NNLDFL
+3471 NLDFL
-3477 SPNIVGIGSYCF
+3477 SPDIVEIGSYCF

-3570 RQNSRLTSL
+3570 RQNSRLSSL
-3579 AGMKMNVKGTNAFR
+3579 SGMKMDVKGTNAFR

-3606 TQTDI
+3606 TNTEI

-3625 SHIPTTI
+3625 SGIPESI
-3632 TKINNGV
+3632 TKINNGA
-3639 FAATNITTLEGLNNI
+3639 FAATSITTLEGLNNK
-3654 TETTSSIQ
+3654 TETTSSIN

-3746 TAVSGTASG
+3746 TAVSGIALG

-3788 TFIGESCFE
+3788 TFIGENCFE

-3806 GLTSELSS
+3806 GLTTYLSTL
-3814 MGNAAFKN
+3814 GKAAFKN
-3822 CTQLS
+3822 CTSLS
-3827 DISILSDMNN
+3827 NVEILKDMQS
-3837 LSELPEEGFRNCTA
+3837 LTALPDEGFMNCRS
-3851 IVHVPNVWEP
+3851 IQY
-3861 TDLGTYPKPR
+3861 LPK
-3871 YSLSSNLLFINAKC
+3871 
-3885 FLGCTSIR
+3885 
-3893 TIICSRAAYQIQFT
+3893 
-3907 EGVNEGNFVASI
+3907 
-3919 TWLKGEGN
+3919 
-3927 DCFSYQELTELSGS
+3927 
-3941 DSVKIYIPS
+3941 S
-3950 GSYQELYKPKIEDI
+3950 GSYIGSNN
-3964 QNTYIGDWV
+3964 NTYTYGLHWNLEKIGQDCFAGCTNIKYIGLRRHVPHTETTNTGALYWKLSFTEIIDSTNTTFPYATLNDASVKVYIPDGTDYTDYLHDEIDVAQVYKANWGASGRFNSATFVETRLV
-3973 GSSRFTS
+3973 GSG
-3980 DNIIQYNAL
+3980 I
-3989 QSGNNAGEIGT
+3989 